1 MFMDMEGEKNM
12 KYYVD
17 FIATGRYTAEVEAD
31 SVEEAKE
38 LAKHKWEN
46 ADFGEL
52 EDVGEYGCEYGTVE
66 DENGKLFD

>member
-1 MFMDMEGEKNM
+1 M

-17 FIATGRYTAEVEAD
+17 FIVTGRYTAEVEAD
-31 SVEEAKE
+31 SIEKAKA
-38 LAKHKWEN
+38 LAKHRWEY

-52 EDVGEYGCEYGTVE
+52 EDVGEYSCEYGNVE

>member
-1 MFMDMEGEKNM
+1 M

-17 FIATGRYTAEVEAD
+17 FIVNGRYTAEVEAD
-31 SVEEAKE
+31 FIEEAKE

-52 EDVGEYGCEYGTVE
+52 EDVGEYGCEYGTIE
-66 DENGKLFD
+66 DKNRILFD

>member
-1 MFMDMEGEKNM
+1 M

-17 FIATGRYTAEVEAD
+17 FAVIGRYTAEVEAD

-38 LAKHKWEN
+38 LAKCKWEN

-52 EDVGEYGCEYGTVE
+52 QDVGEYGCEYGTIE
-66 DENGKLFD
+66 DENGNLLDG

>member
-1 MFMDMEGEKNM
+1 M

-17 FIATGRYTAEVEAD
+17 FIVTGRYTAEVEAD
-31 SVEEAKE
+31 SIEEAKE

-52 EDVGEYGCEYGTVE
+52 EDVGEYESELSIIE
-66 DENGKLFD
+66 DENGNLFDC

>member
-1 MFMDMEGEKNM
+1 M

-17 FIATGRYTAEVEAD
+17 FIVTGRYTAEVEAD
-31 SVEEAKE
+31 SIEEAKE

-52 EDVGEYGCEYGTVE
+52 EDVGEYGCEYGTIE
-66 DENGKLFD
+66 DENGNLFDC

>member
-1 MFMDMEGEKNM
+1 M

-17 FIATGRYTAEVEAD
+17 FAVIGRYTAEVEAG

-52 EDVGEYGCEYGTVE
+52 ED
-66 DENGKLFD
+66 ENGKLFD

>member
-1 MFMDMEGEKNM
+1 M

-17 FIATGRYTAEVEAD
+17 FIVTGRYTAEVEAD
-31 SVEEAKE
+31 SFEEAKE

-52 EDVGEYGCEYGTVE
+52 EDVGEYGCEYGTIE
-66 DENGKLFD
+66 DENRILFD

>member
-1 MFMDMEGEKNM
+1 M

-17 FIATGRYTAEVEAD
+17 FIVTGRYTAEVEAD
-31 SVEEAKE
+31 SIEEAKE

-52 EDVGEYGCEYGTVE
+52 EDVGEYSCEYGNVE